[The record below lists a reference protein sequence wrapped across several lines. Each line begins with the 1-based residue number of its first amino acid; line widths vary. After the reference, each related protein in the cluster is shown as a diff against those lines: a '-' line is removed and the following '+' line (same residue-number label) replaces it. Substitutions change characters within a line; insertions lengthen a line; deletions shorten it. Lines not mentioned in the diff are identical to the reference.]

1 MPRKNYAP
9 PEFKSYTLDEVR
21 ERLEDH
27 GVSVA
32 AFARLVGVA
41 QPHMW
46 HVLKGQRGVSSL
58 MRIRIAEVMGMLEKA
73 LNNRK
78 AWSRESAPCEDDE
91 PAPSAVRNR
100 QSRVHTLVLVDAAI
114 WRI

>member
-9 PEFKSYTLDEVR
+9 PEYKSYTLNEVR

-46 HVLKGQRGVSSL
+46 HVLKGKRGVSSL
-58 MRIRIAEVMGMLEKA
+58 MRIRIAEVLGMLEKA
-73 LNNRK
+73 PK
-78 AWSRESAPCEDDE
+78 QPEGVE
-91 PAPSAVRNR
+91 PRVRR
-100 QSRVHTLVLVDAAI
+100 L
-114 WRI
+114 